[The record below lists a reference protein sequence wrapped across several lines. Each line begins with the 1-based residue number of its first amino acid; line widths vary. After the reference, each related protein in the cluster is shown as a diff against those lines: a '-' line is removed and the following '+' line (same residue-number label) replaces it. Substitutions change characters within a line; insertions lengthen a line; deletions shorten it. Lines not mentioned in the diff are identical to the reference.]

1 MWVNLISNNKY
12 RLHLFFKKD
21 DCVISWSSENF
32 SSRERGEKS
41 HCQKFGKLSV
51 RDTKVNQQVFF
62 TFFSYAISSK
72 LPRCIKLMPKNIIH
86 WCKKIYILQGIF
98 FLNIEKKMIHETCSN
113 VICAFHVI
121 FEYIYIWILRRLF

>member
-21 DCVISWSSENF
+21 NCVISWSSENF
-32 SSRERGEKS
+32 SSREKS

-62 TFFSYAISSK
+62 LHFFSYISSK

-86 WCKKIYILQGIF
+86 WCKKFTFYKEIF

-113 VICAFHVI
+113 VICAFHII